1 MKKWKICKSD
11 DSLAA
16 EFASKCDI
24 NKLALEVLTARG
36 FTDFQQVIDFFS
48 LPELSDPFLIKDME
62 KKEKVVE
69 VVEQQA
75 VFVKPDLAKLKAVYI
90 AKLNEIEEKYNQD
103 KTRIRPAYE
112 GMSKVVREF
121 VYKATGTEV
130 DKFTLAEI
138 SNTEFAGLTKLVG
151 EYYQPE
157 FDKISEGDVKASLE
171 KSRRLVAE
179 WN

>member
-1 MKKWKICKSD
+1 MPTTVNLRRLFDFSTLPIVITGAV
-11 DSLAA
+11 LAA
-16 EFASKCDI
+16 LTVAI
-24 NKLALEVLTARG
+24 VL
-36 FTDFQQVIDFFS
+36 I
-48 LPELSDPFLIKDME
+48 LLYNLLKDVK

-69 VVEQQA
+69 EAPQP
-75 VFVKPDLAKLKAVYI
+75 VFVKSDLTKLKAEYME
-90 AKLNEIEEKYNQD
+90 KLNKIEIKYNED
-103 KTRIRPAYE
+103 TTKIRPAYE

-138 SNTEFAGLTKLVG
+138 SRTEFAGLAKLVG

-157 FDKISEGDVKASLE
+157 FDQISEGDVRASLE
-171 KSRRLVAE
+171 NTRRLVAE

>member
-1 MKKWKICKSD
+1 MPTTINLRRPFDFSVTPIAIVGGIF
-11 DSLAA
+11 AA
-16 EFASKCDI
+16 LTVI
-24 NKLALEVLTARG
+24 VLLM
-36 FTDFQQVIDFFS
+36 VLYS
-48 LPELSDPFLIKDME
+48 LIKDME

-121 VYKATGTEV
+121 VFKATGT
-130 DKFTLAEI
+130 
-138 SNTEFAGLTKLVG
+138 
-151 EYYQPE
+151 
-157 FDKISEGDVKASLE
+157 
-171 KSRRLVAE
+171 
-179 WN
+179 

>member
-1 MKKWKICKSD
+1 MPTTVNFRRLFDFSQLPIIITAAF
-11 DSLAA
+11 LAA
-16 EFASKCDI
+16 LTVAI
-24 NKLALEVLTARG
+24 VL
-36 FTDFQQVIDFFS
+36 I
-48 LPELSDPFLIKDME
+48 FLYNLLKDMK
-62 KKEKVVE
+62 KKEKPVE
-69 VVEQQA
+69 EA
-75 VFVKPDLAKLKAVYI
+75 PKPVFVKPDLEKLKAEYI
-90 AKLNEIEEKYNQD
+90 DKLNKIEMKYNED
-103 KTRIRPAYE
+103 TTKIRPAYE

-138 SNTEFAGLTKLVG
+138 SRTEFAGLTKLVG

-171 KSRRLVAE
+171 KTRRLVAE

>member
-1 MKKWKICKSD
+1 M
-11 DSLAA
+11 
-16 EFASKCDI
+16 
-24 NKLALEVLTARG
+24 VLYNR
-36 FTDFQQVIDFFS
+36 
-48 LPELSDPFLIKDME
+48 IKNRR
-62 KKEKVVE
+62 KAEKVVE
-69 VVEQQA
+69 EVQEQ
-75 VFVKPDLAKLKAVYI
+75 VFFVKPDLAKLKAAYI

-103 KTRIRPAYE
+103 KTKIRPAYE
-112 GMSKVVREF
+112 SMSKVVREF

-138 SNTEFAGLTKLVG
+138 SNTEYAGLTKLVG

-157 FDKISEGDVKASLE
+157 FDKISEGDVRASLE

>member
-1 MKKWKICKSD
+1 MPTTINLRRPFDFSVVPIAIVGGIF
-11 DSLAA
+11 AA
-16 EFASKCDI
+16 LTVAI
-24 NKLALEVLTARG
+24 LLMVLY
-36 FTDFQQVIDFFS
+36 S
-48 LPELSDPFLIKDME
+48 LIKDMK
-62 KKEKVVE
+62 KKEKVE
-69 VVEQQA
+69 QVVEQP
-75 VFVKPDLAKLKAVYI
+75 VFVKPDLSKLKAAYI

-103 KTRIRPAYE
+103 QTKIRPAYE

-138 SNTEFAGLTKLVG
+138 TSTEYAGLAKLIG

-157 FDKISEGDVKASLE
+157 FDQISKGDVKASLE

>member
-1 MKKWKICKSD
+1 MPTTINLRRPFDFSVVPIAIVGGIF
-11 DSLAA
+11 AA
-16 EFASKCDI
+16 LTVAI
-24 NKLALEVLTARG
+24 LLMVLY
-36 FTDFQQVIDFFS
+36 S
-48 LPELSDPFLIKDME
+48 LIKDMK
-62 KKEKVVE
+62 KKEKVE
-69 VVEQQA
+69 QPVEQP
-75 VFVKPDLAKLKAVYI
+75 VFVKPDLSKLKAAYI

-103 KTRIRPAYE
+103 QTKIRPAYE

-138 SNTEFAGLTKLVG
+138 TSTEYAGLAKLIG

-157 FDKISEGDVKASLE
+157 FDQISKGDVKASLE